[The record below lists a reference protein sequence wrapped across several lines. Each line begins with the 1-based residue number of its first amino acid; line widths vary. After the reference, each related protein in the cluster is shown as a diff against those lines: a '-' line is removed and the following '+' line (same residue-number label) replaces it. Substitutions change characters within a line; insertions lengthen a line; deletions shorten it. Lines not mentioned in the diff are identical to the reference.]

1 MPGGTHPWNEREGL
15 RVSRNHETADRRALQ
30 HLIPHQPHLWPL
42 CNGTGQEGERALR
55 CALLRQGEGGRNGDL
70 TNRRLLGG
78 VGSRRHCWPKALA
91 QPQHIRVKSARP
103 GLGWRVPAQR
113 ANLLIVTDILEK
125 REKQVFCPLQA
136 KEGVDEGGAYNSFS
150 LDFWRVRPAASTHMA
165 GRGRHDP

>member
-1 MPGGTHPWNEREGL
+1 M
-15 RVSRNHETADRRALQ
+15 SRNHETADRRALQ

-125 REKQVFCPLQA
+125 KLAALYKLKRVWTKASYFFFRQIF
-136 KEGVDEGGAYNSFS
+136 GA
-150 LDFWRVRPAASTHMA
+150 
-165 GRGRHDP
+165 